1 MLKGQTTSLGHCVS
15 VCDIL
20 RRSVPLAKLAHS
32 GFCWRMTL
40 SVDLNSDMGEGF
52 GPWQMGDDAGLL
64 RIVTS
69 ANIACGFHAGDADTM
84 AQTMA
89 LARADGV
96 GIGAHPGFPDLQGFG
111 RRQMQVP
118 LPTLANMVR
127 YQVGAAQA
135 MARAAGA
142 EVRHLK
148 LHGALSN
155 MACIDAEM
163 ARALFE
169 AALEVHPDIIIM
181 GLAATKMEDVARE
194 LGCRWAGEI
203 FADRAYNMD
212 GTLVDRRLPGA
223 MIHDGALA
231 AERMVKMVTAG
242 AILTDDGALETRID
256 TICVHGDSAEAVAL
270 AGTVRKGLEAAGIKL
285 AAFDGKP
292 LA

>member
-1 MLKGQTTSLGHCVS
+1 MS
-15 VCDIL
+15 
-20 RRSVPLAKLAHS
+20 
-32 GFCWRMTL
+32 L

-52 GPWQMGDDAGLL
+52 GPWPMGDDAGLL
-64 RIVTS
+64 KIVTS

-84 AQTMA
+84 AATMA
-89 LARADGV
+89 LARDNGV

-135 MARAAGA
+135 MAKATGS

-155 MACIDAEM
+155 MACTDADM
-163 ARALFE
+163 ARACYE
-169 AALEVHPDIIIM
+169 AALDVQPDIIIM

-223 MIHDGALA
+223 MIHNGKEA
-231 AERMVKMVTAG
+231 ADRMVQMVSEG
-242 AILTDDGALETRID
+242 SILTTDGRLETRVD
-256 TICVHGDSAEAVAL
+256 TICVHGDSAEAVAMAL
-270 AGTVRKGLEAAGIKL
+270 EVRSGLEKAGIAL
-285 AAFDGKP
+285 AAFDGTP
-292 LA
+292 LG